1 MFENYNTNIN
11 KTNVR
16 FWFTED
22 DIMRSKKSMIGIV
35 ILAVFIFSMSGFFSN
50 KATIEAQGSKEKQ
63 FTSIQVKKG
72 DTLWTIAKKHM
83 GSEYGSVDEYINE
96 VCKTNH
102 IYDGKITEDMYL
114 VIPYYKAKK

>member
-1 MFENYNTNIN
+1 
-11 KTNVR
+11 
-16 FWFTED
+16 
-22 DIMRSKKSMIGIV
+22 MRSKKRMIGII
-35 ILAVFIFSMSGFFSN
+35 ILAVCIFSMSGIFSN
-50 KATIEAQGSKEKQ
+50 KTTIEAQGRKEKQ

-72 DTLWTIAKKHM
+72 DTLWTIARKYM

-102 IYDGKITEDMYL
+102 IYDGEITEDMYL